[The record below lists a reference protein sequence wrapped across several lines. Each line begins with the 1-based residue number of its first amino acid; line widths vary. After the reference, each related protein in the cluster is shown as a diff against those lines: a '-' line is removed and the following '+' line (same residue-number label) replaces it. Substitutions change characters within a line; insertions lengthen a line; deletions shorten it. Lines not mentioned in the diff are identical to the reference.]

1 MDKRI
6 AKRDQNVKDWT
17 RRKESTLSIMQ
28 AKIDKEKALQPE
40 REHTRQPQRQVQKQ
54 DLGR

>member
-1 MDKRI
+1 
-6 AKRDQNVKDWT
+6 
-17 RRKESTLSIMQ
+17 MQ